1 MDRGS
6 AGRSE
11 VRNRQETRANA
22 AVVSDGRH
30 DAVEPGE
37 CAVCSH
43 TAARAARGSGGE
55 GHRHDQEQGRLRRR
69 VARLALSA
77 LLSVAGIALEEP
89 LHTTPY
95 ALAEWAVLLS
105 AYLLAGGPVVLAAVR
120 HLRRGRVFDENTLM
134 TVATLG
140 AMAIHALPEAVAV
153 MLFYSV
159 GELSQDLALGRARR
173 SIAALLELR
182 PEVAHLKVGQVI
194 QDVPPER
201 VQPGDTV
208 VVRPGER
215 VPLDGVVVEGTGE
228 VDTSALTG
236 ESVPRFVEAG
246 QELLAGMVSRTGLF
260 TLHVTRPFG
269 ASSLA
274 RILALVEQASYR
286 KAPTERFITTF
297 SRYYTPAVVLAAV
310 AVAVVPPL
318 IVAGAT
324 WSTWIYRALVLLV
337 ISCPCALVLSVPLSY
352 FGGLG
357 AAARN
362 GVLVKGANFLDALTG
377 LRAVVF
383 DKTGTLTRG
392 VFKVTEVRPAPGHSR
407 DAVLAAAA
415 LAEAQSRHPIA
426 RSILEAYGQEVD
438 LDRVGSYEEV
448 PGHGVRAVVDGEIIL
463 AGNDRWMHRAGVPH
477 SEHDVA
483 GTAVHVAK
491 DGRYLG
497 YVVISDEIREDAPAA
512 IEALRALGVRR
523 LVMLTGDSP
532 TIARRVAERLGLDAY
547 EAGLLPEQKVE
558 RLERILASRDG
569 AGAVA
574 FVGDGINDA
583 AVISRADVGI
593 AMGGL
598 GSDAAIEAAD
608 VVIMEDRLSRLPVA
622 IRVARFTRRLV
633 VQNIG
638 LALGVKLLFATLG
651 ALGLSGIWGAV
662 VADVGVSLVA
672 VLNATRVLR
681 ARLDGATPG

>member
-1 MDRGS
+1 MDRAS
-6 AGRSE
+6 TARSE
-11 VRNRQETRANA
+11 ARGRQATLTDGT
-22 AVVSDGRH
+22 VVSDGRP
-30 DAVEPGE
+30 DAVEPGKCE
-37 CAVCSH
+37 ACTQAP
-43 TAARAARGSGGE
+43 ARAADRRDPGQ
-55 GHRHDQEQGRLRRR
+55 DRLRGR
-69 VARLALSA
+69 VARLAVSA
-77 LLSVAGIALEEP
+77 LLFVTGLAFEEV
-89 LHTTPY
+89 LHATPH
-95 ALAEWAVLLS
+95 ALAEWAVLS
-105 AYLLAGGPVVLAAVR
+105 GAYLLAGGSVVLAAVR
-120 HLRRGRVFDENTLM
+120 HVRRGRLFDENFLM

-159 GELSQDLALGRARR
+159 GELFQDLAVGRARR
-173 SIAALLELR
+173 SIAALLALR
-182 PEVAHLKVGQVI
+182 PEVAHLKVGGAI
-194 QDVPPER
+194 QDVQPESVR
-201 VQPGDTV
+201 PGDLV
-208 VVRPGER
+208 LVRPGER
-215 VPLDGVVVEGTGE
+215 VPLDGVVVEGAGE

-236 ESVPRFVEAG
+236 ESVPRFVEPG

-260 TLHVTRPFG
+260 TLRVGRPFG
-269 ASSLA
+269 ESSLA
-274 RILALVEQASYR
+274 RVLALVEQASHR

-297 SRYYTPAVVLAAV
+297 SRYYTPTVVLAAV

-318 IVAGAT
+318 VVPGAI
-324 WSTWIYRALVLLV
+324 WATWIYRALVLLV

-357 AAARN
+357 AAARS

-392 VFKVTEVRPAPGHSR
+392 VFKVTEVRPAPGYSR
-407 DAVLAAAA
+407 DEVLAAAA

-438 LDRVGSYEEV
+438 LARIGSYEEV
-448 PGHGVRAVVDGEIIL
+448 PGHGVRAVVDGQTIV
-463 AGNDRWMHRAGVPH
+463 AGNDRWLRRAGVPH
-477 SEHDVA
+477 PEHGVE

-497 YVVISDEIREDAPAA
+497 YVVISDEIREDAVAT
-512 IEALRALGVRR
+512 IDALRALGVRR

-532 TIARRVAERLGLDAY
+532 AIARQVAERLGLDGY

-569 AGAVA
+569 PGAVA

-583 AVISRADVGI
+583 AVIGRADVGI

-608 VVIMEDRLSRLPVA
+608 VVIMEDRLSRLPAA

-633 VQNIG
+633 LQNIG
-638 LALGVKLLFATLG
+638 LALGVKLLFAILG
-651 ALGLSGIWGAV
+651 GLGLSGIWGAV

-672 VLNATRVLR
+672 VLNATRLLR
-681 ARLDGATPG
+681 MGYAGSSIP